1 MGSDGFD
8 YLAALQHLHTPLLSI
23 AGSGDRLLAPPEACR
38 ALVSRLGGTATTFA
52 VVGPDLD
59 HRGLV
64 IDPRADEHCWP
75 LIADWIAQR
84 ISSPRLAS

>member
-8 YLAALQHLHTPLLSI
+8 YLAALKQLPTPLLSI
-23 AGSGDRLLAPPEACR
+23 AGSGDRLFAPPDACR
-38 ALVSRLGGTATTFA
+38 ALVDRLGNGKTFV

-84 ISSPRLAS
+84 ASSPRVAS